1 MLNLRALHRK
11 ENERLLNPDYPTAGI
26 RLSISDVV
34 GNLGETL
41 SKSALAHGVFFHDE
55 PDTPRHDVLRPSQVG
70 ERSRA
75 PRTPPQEP
83 DVPPAHE
90 RRRLCTSDPHEGRRD
105 AGVWERRARTADS
118 LGLGV
123 DPATNGDESAVALSC
138 RRSRRYDATQTPRC
152 SLVLTT
158 TIPEHRH
165 PDEVAF

>member
-90 RRRLCTSDPHEGRRD
+90 RRRLCTSDPYEGRGD
-105 AGVWERRARTADS
+105 AGVWEGAPGPHRRQ
-118 LGLGV
+118 LGLGRGS
-123 DPATNGDESAVALSC
+123 GDQRRRERSSAELS
-138 RRSRRYDATQTPRC
+138 P
-152 SLVLTT
+152 LEKV
-158 TIPEHRH
+158 
-165 PDEVAF
+165 